1 MTWHGYSFNR
11 LFRGILTLALGLTLV
26 ACGSHEDSAVP
37 VGNHPAKLQAV
48 RVASLSPGL
57 TATMVALGV
66 SDRLVGRTPW
76 CEVSTDVPIVGSLL
90 DLNAEALVMARPT
103 VILLQ
108 PPAQGEIGG
117 LSDLAATHGWRVER
131 FRIDSLEDVQLML
144 ENLPK
149 VICDPTIE
157 NDCAKLQERS
167 LIVQHELT
175 KALEP
180 IADANRAGRTLVL
193 LVSSESVD
201 AMGFGKGSYI
211 GDALDRMGV
220 TNALLRSGYPSLG
233 AEDLVMLAPKTIIV
247 ISQRSAGA
255 IEQLAQIMPNS
266 ALYSIQAPELLQPGG
281 GMISGLIKL
290 REALRQACEARDK
303 NSPSS
308 TPKVAP

>member
-1 MTWHGYSFNR
+1 M
-11 LFRGILTLALGLTLV
+11 
-26 ACGSHEDSAVP
+26 
-37 VGNHPAKLQAV
+37 GNQSAKLQAV

-57 TATMVALGV
+57 TATMVTLGV

-90 DLNAEALVMARPT
+90 DLNAEALVLARPT

-117 LSDLAATHGWRVER
+117 LSDLATTHGWRVER
-131 FRIDSLEDVQLML
+131 FQIDSLADVQSML

-167 LIVQHELT
+167 QIVQRELT

-201 AMGFGKGSYI
+201 AMGFGKSSYI

-233 AEDLVMLAPKTIIV
+233 AEDLAKLAPETVVV
-247 ISQRSAGA
+247 ISQRSAWA

-266 ALYSIQAPELLQPGG
+266 VLYSIHAPELLQPGG

-290 REALRQACEARDK
+290 REALTQACQARDK
-303 NSPSS
+303 NSPTS
-308 TPKVAP
+308 TQKVTP